1 MFSVGRAA
9 AAALVALFGGLI
21 VVLPAPAADPPPLP
35 RPDPPPIVKRAPP
48 PPVVQPAAPQPV
60 APQPVAPA
68 PAPVAVAPAPVA
80 PAVKR
85 PTAADRRA
93 RAARRAARAEAAR
106 IRAAVARLSHA
117 PRREKSR
124 APLVAVSDPGPGSST
139 STLPFL
145 LVALATGLLFLGL
158 ALTPAW
164 AIRWS
169 RVSHVLEE
177 RRDELGV
184 LGAMSIVATAL
195 FFVIVEVAM

>member
-68 PAPVAVAPAPVA
+68 PVAVAPAPVA

-93 RAARRAARAEAAR
+93 GAARRAARAEAAR

-164 AIRWS
+164 AVRWS